1 MEIRIAFFFS
11 KKKKKVKS
19 LHELFTMVF
28 PHPFCRKQKA
38 VTHLLPLPF
47 STTTTTT
54 FVSPHPPGDRSCSA
68 NEDRTR
74 VCVCV
79 CMWETPFILS
89 LSLRLHCWR
98 ELLVYVPS
106 SPSPLPKGTNL
117 LPLPLVESAGRS
129 LARSP
134 LNDAFDAT

>member
-79 CMWETPFILS
+79 YVGNTFHS
-89 LSLRLHCWR
+89 LSLITAS
-98 ELLVYVPS
+98 LLEGTSGLCSLFSIPS
-106 SPSPLPKGTNL
+106 SQGDQFTSSSSRGI
-117 LPLPLVESAGRS
+117 GRTITCS
-129 LARSP
+129 LS
-134 LNDAFDAT
+134 TQ